1 MNMALRNL
9 QAGTS
14 SYNGLGINI
23 LTDDDLDTLHLAT
36 LDVLRNTG
44 IKVESREALELFADG
59 GADVNFDDH
68 LVKMPAYMVEDAVRY
83 APPTLRL
90 AGRDPKK
97 DFVVEG
103 ARVGFVNF
111 GEGVAIIDP
120 VTREYRKTNK
130 QDVADAARLSDYLDE
145 LDINYRAVTSL
156 DYDGKVQSLHNAEAI
171 FHNTGKHFFIGADG
185 IDNCRK
191 IIQMAAEVVGG
202 YAELKQRPIITFN
215 VCPTSPLRLIPDCT
229 DVIIEGA
236 RAGIPSNIISM
247 ALAGATTPVT
257 LAGTLVSHNAEVLS
271 AVVLSQL
278 AAKGAPVL
286 YGSSTTMM
294 DLRFSTT
301 PVGAPELGMISAS
314 VAKLARY
321 YMLPSF
327 VAGG

>member
-1 MNMALRNL
+1 MSFRNL
-9 QAGTS
+9 QAGVQS
-14 SYNGLGINI
+14 FKGLGLNM
-23 LTDDDLDTLHLAT
+23 LSRDDLETLHLAT
-36 LDVLRNTG
+36 LDLLRNTG
-44 IKVESREALELFADG
+44 IKAESREALELFAEG
-59 GADVNFDDH
+59 GADVDFESG
-68 LVKMPAYMVEDAVRY
+68 LVRMPAYMVEDAIRT
-83 APPTLRL
+83 APPTIRL
-90 AGRDPKK
+90 AGRKPEK
-97 DFVVEG
+97 DYIVEG
-103 ARVGFVNF
+103 SRVGFVNF
-111 GEGVAIIDP
+111 GEGVAVIDP
-120 VTREYRKTNK
+120 VTREYRKSYK
-130 QDVADAARLSDYLDE
+130 KDVADAARLSDYLDE
-145 LDINYRAVTSL
+145 LDISYRAVTAL

-171 FHNTGKHFFIGADG
+171 FQNTTKHFFIGADG
-185 IDNCRK
+185 ISNCRK

-202 YAELKQRPIITFN
+202 RAELKRRPIISFN

-229 DVIIEGA
+229 DVMIEAA

-257 LAGTLVSHNAEVLS
+257 LAGTLVTHNAEVLS

-301 PVGAPELGMISAS
+301 PVGAPELGMISAG

-321 YMLPSF
+321 YLLPSF

>member
-1 MNMALRNL
+1 MSFRNL
-9 QAGTS
+9 QAGVQS
-14 SYNGLGINI
+14 FKGLGLNM
-23 LTDDDLDTLHLAT
+23 LSRDDLETLHLAT
-36 LDVLRNTG
+36 LDLLRNTG
-44 IKVESREALELFADG
+44 IKAESREALELFAEG
-59 GADVNFDDH
+59 GADVDFESG
-68 LVKMPAYMVEDAVRY
+68 LVRMPAYMVEDAIRT
-83 APPTLRL
+83 APPTIRL
-90 AGRDPKK
+90 AGRKPEK
-97 DFVVEG
+97 DYIVEG
-103 ARVGFVNF
+103 SRVGFVNF
-111 GEGVAIIDP
+111 GEGVAVIDP
-120 VTREYRKTNK
+120 VTREYRKSYK
-130 QDVADAARLSDYLDE
+130 KDVADAARLSDYLDE
-145 LDINYRAVTSL
+145 LDISYRAVTAL

-171 FHNTGKHFFIGADG
+171 FQNTTKHFFIGADG
-185 IDNCRK
+185 ISNCRK

-202 YAELKQRPIITFN
+202 REELKRRPIISFN

-229 DVIIEGA
+229 DVMIEAA

-257 LAGTLVSHNAEVLS
+257 LAGTLVTHNAEVLS

-301 PVGAPELGMISAS
+301 PVGAPELGMISAG

-321 YMLPSF
+321 YLLPSF